1 LDRAYPERV
10 VSTYELEHHEPDE
23 SGVEV
28 VALAG
33 ELDLT
38 NASSLERRLET
49 AVGSEQALVVDLN
62 RVVFIDSAALHCF
75 FRLARAC
82 GRSRLALVVGPT
94 AAIARALEIVHLG
107 GAVTV
112 APTLDAARAALV
124 GVQTT

>member
-1 LDRAYPERV
+1 
-10 VSTYELEHHEPDE
+10 VSTYELEHHQPDE

-38 NASSLERRLET
+38 NASGLERRLET
-49 AVGSEQALVVDLN
+49 EVRSDAPLVVDLN

-75 FRLARAC
+75 FRLARAR
-82 GRSRLALVVGPT
+82 GRSRLALVVEP
-94 AAIARALEIVHLG
+94 AAPIARALGIVDLG

-112 APTLDAARAALV
+112 APTLEAARAALI
-124 GVQTT
+124 GAQTT

>member
-1 LDRAYPERV
+1 M
-10 VSTYELEHHEPDE
+10 STYELEHHEPDE

-38 NASSLERRLET
+38 NAGDLERRLET
-49 AVGSEQALVVDLN
+49 EVGSAEVLVIDLN

-75 FRLARAC
+75 FRLARARS
-82 GRSRLALVVGPT
+82 RSRLALVVEPA
-94 AAIARALEIVHLG
+94 AAIARALEIVDLG

-112 APTLDAARAALV
+112 APTLEAARAALV

>member
-1 LDRAYPERV
+1 

-33 ELDLT
+33 ELDVT
-38 NASSLERRLET
+38 NASGLERRLET
-49 AVGSEQALVVDLN
+49 EVRSDVPLVVDLN

-75 FRLARAC
+75 FRLARGR
-82 GRSRLALVVGPT
+82 GRSRLALVVEPGAP
-94 AAIARALEIVHLG
+94 IARALDIVDLG

-112 APTLDAARAALV
+112 APTLEAARAALI
-124 GVQTT
+124 GAQTT